1 MDLGM
6 KGKVAMVTGGAS
18 DLGSKI
24 CLQLANE
31 GVNVAI
37 TDIAPAKEK
46 GETLVEKLRELNV
59 KAMFLPIDVTKPE
72 VVQDCV
78 SKIENE
84 LGPVDILING
94 AAYVIPERF
103 NASTYSEW
111 EKIINVCLYGVL
123 NCSKAVIQGMIDRGD
138 GNIVNILGEAGRV
151 GEPRLSV
158 TSAARGGVGIFT
170 KALAKE
176 VGRYGINVNGVAL
189 GLIRTSS
196 LNTHSNEDWIEK
208 NKEKFDL
215 LYPMHRISVPDDIAP
230 TVVYLASEPAGFIT
244 GQIVSV
250 SGGYSM
256 I

>member
-1 MDLGM
+1 MDLKM

-37 TDIAPAKEK
+37 ADIAPAKEK
-46 GETLVEKLRELNV
+46 GEALAETLRGLGV
-59 KAMFLPIDVTKPE
+59 KAIFTPIDVTKPD
-72 VVQDCV
+72 VVQGCV
-78 SKIENE
+78 DTIAKE
-84 LGPVDILING
+84 LGPVDILVNA

-103 NASTYSEW
+103 NVSTYEQW

-123 NCSKAVIQGMIDRGD
+123 NCTKAVIQGMIDREYGK
-138 GNIVNILGEAGRV
+138 IVNILGESGRV
-151 GEPRLSV
+151 GEPRLTV
-158 TSAARGGVGIFT
+158 TSAARGGVGVFT

-176 VGRYGINVNGVAL
+176 VGRFHINVNGVAL
-189 GLIRTSS
+189 GLIQTSS
-196 LNTHSNEDWIEK
+196 LNIHSNTQWLED
-208 NKEKFDL
+208 NKEKMMA
-215 LYPMHRISVPDDIAP
+215 LYPLKRLSVPDDIAP
-230 TVVYLASEPAGFIT
+230 TVVYLASDNAGYIT

>member
-1 MDLGM
+1 MDLKM
-6 KGKVAMVTGGAS
+6 AGKVAMVTGGAS
-18 DLGSKI
+18 DLCSKI
-24 CLQLANE
+24 CLQLAEE
-31 GVNVAI
+31 GVNVAVA
-37 TDIAPAKEK
+37 DIPPAKEK
-46 GETLVEKLRELNV
+46 GEALVESLKKKNV
-59 KAMFLPIDVTKPE
+59 KAMFVPIDVTKAD
-72 VVQDCV
+72 VVQNCV
-78 SKIENE
+78 EQIEKE
-84 LGPVDILING
+84 LGPVEILING

-103 NASTYSEW
+103 NVSTYEEW

-123 NCSKAVIQGMIDRGD
+123 NCTKAVIQGMIDRGD

-158 TSAARGGVGIFT
+158 TSAARGGVGVFT

-196 LNTHSNEDWIEK
+196 LNIHSNEDWLEK
-208 NKEKFDL
+208 NKEKINL
-215 LYPMHRISVPDDIAP
+215 LYPLHRISEPDDIAP

>member
-18 DLGSKI
+18 DLCAKVCI
-24 CLQLANE
+24 QLANE

-37 TDIAPAKEK
+37 ADITPAKEK
-46 GETLVEKLRELNV
+46 GEALAETLKGLGV
-59 KAMFLPIDVTKPE
+59 KAIFVPIDVTKAE
-72 VVQDCV
+72 VVDACV
-78 SKIENE
+78 ATIENE
-84 LGPVDILING
+84 LGHVDILING
-94 AAYVIPERF
+94 AAYAIPERF
-103 NASTYSEW
+103 NLSTHAEW
-111 EKIINVCLYGVL
+111 DKIINVCLYGVL
-123 NCSKAVIQGMIDRGD
+123 NCTKAVIQGMIDRED

-158 TSAARGGVGIFT
+158 TSAARGGVGVFT

-176 VGRYGINVNGVAL
+176 VGRYNINVNGVAL

-196 LNTHSNEDWIEK
+196 LNTHSNEEWLEK
-208 NKEKFDL
+208 NKEKINL
-215 LYPMHRISVPDDIAP
+215 LYPLHRISVPDDIAP
-230 TVVYLASEPAGFIT
+230 TVVYLASENAGFIT